1 MCYSYIR
8 GQMEEKRFNQLL
20 KKAKTDEKAFN
31 ELYSYYYKRIVHE
44 ITSYAGVDLAYDVAQ
59 IFFLNIIQRK
69 KTFKF
74 VHYPTAWVY
83 TCCRNIAKK
92 IMLNNE
98 KYMLDDNVEAES
110 VVVSDNFTIVSEWI
124 DTVYP
129 LISDFDKETQKMLY
143 LLYVKGYSLKEI
155 AIIMNIKYSAV
166 RKRHSRV
173 LKHLKK
179 KFENEKKS
187 IDNTRILKSEVFE
200 HGN

>member
-1 MCYSYIR
+1 
-8 GQMEEKRFNQLL
+8 MEEKKFNKLL
-20 KKAKTDEKAFN
+20 RKAKTDEKAFN

-44 ITSYAGVDLAYDVAQ
+44 ITSYAGSDLAYDVAQ

-69 KTFKF
+69 KPFNF

-92 IMLNNE
+92 IMVNNE
-98 KYMLDDNVEAES
+98 KYILIDDNIEAES
-110 VVVSDNFTIVSEWI
+110 VIGHDNLTIDLEWI
-124 DTVYP
+124 DTVQP
-129 LISDFDKETQKMLY
+129 LVSDFDEETRKMLY

-155 AIIMNIKYSAV
+155 AIITNIKYAAV

-173 LKHLKK
+173 IKHLKE
-179 KFENEKKS
+179 KFENEENS
-187 IDNTRILKSEVFE
+187 IENSRIFNYEVFR

>member
-1 MCYSYIR
+1 MCYLNI
-8 GQMEEKRFNQLL
+8 GEQMEEKKFNKLL
-20 KKAKTDEKAFN
+20 RKAKTDEKAFN

-44 ITSYAGVDLAYDVAQ
+44 ITSYAGSDLAYDVAQ

-69 KTFKF
+69 KPFNF

-92 IMLNNE
+92 IIVNNE
-98 KYMLDDNVEAES
+98 KYILDDNVEPES
-110 VVVSDNFTIVSEWI
+110 LVVSDNLTIDSEWI
-124 DTVYP
+124 DAVQP
-129 LISDFDKETQKMLY
+129 LVSDFDDETQKMLY

-155 AIIMNIKYSAV
+155 AIITNIKYAAV

-173 LKHLKK
+173 IKHLKE
-179 KFENEKKS
+179 KFEKEKNS
-187 IDNTRILKSEVFE
+187 IDNSRILNKEVFE